1 MSQSGRTPPSTRKE
15 RRAAERAAHKS
26 PTASA
31 AMKPSPSSSPVI
43 LITIGVV
50 IVGVVLLA
58 LLLLSQGNDDGAP
71 IKTVETG
78 TPQELRD
85 GRSLGSPDAPVKL
98 LVFEDPQCPV
108 CGRFTREIEPLL
120 VASYIKDGTVQLTYK
135 DMVFIGKESQDA
147 AVGMRAAEQLAG
159 RFWDFHDIVYENQ
172 DGENQGAFSRERL
185 GQMAETIGLDKAAFL
200 ALLDDP
206 TLIAA
211 MNAEVAE
218 AQAQGI
224 NQTPT
229 LVINGQVRAGLPTW
243 DELSATIEAA
253 AAAAAPASTPAASA
267 PASSAA
273 APSAAAPSPGASTA
287 P

>member
-26 PTASA
+26 PTATA
-31 AMKPSPSSSPVI
+31 ATKPSPLSSPVI
-43 LITIGVV
+43 LISIGVV
-50 IVGVVLLA
+50 IVGAVLLA
-58 LLLLSQGNDDGAP
+58 LLLLSQGNDAGAP

-85 GRSLGSPDAPVKL
+85 GRSLGSADAPVKL

-120 VASYIKDGTVQLTYK
+120 VASYVKDGTVQLTYK

-159 RFWDFHDIVYENQ
+159 KFWDFHDIVYENQ

-206 TLIAA
+206 ALIAA

-243 DELSATIEAA
+243 DELSAAIEAA
-253 AAAAAPASTPAASA
+253 AAAATPAASA
-267 PASSAA
+267 PAPSVAAPTAA
-273 APSAAAPSPGASTA
+273 AISPGASTA